1 MLLKLKND
9 TEITIQDFALN
20 GFTAHAEV
28 ESMADYTTMLSQLTP
43 EAVED
48 LAIIKDDGSIM
59 LELTECEL
67 VSTQFTTLFNG
78 EKDVLYADLSFN
90 GVIYSDYQSALSA
103 LNGGE

>member
-48 LAIIKDDGSIM
+48 LAIIKDDSSIM

-90 GVIYSDYQSALSA
+90 GVIYSDYQSALPA